1 LKQKGIKTVLT
12 VAIGLPVSYNSSS
25 GIFQK
30 MYPAL
35 DIESYNI
42 SKFFP
47 DTYNQIDEGLKR
59 GGVLG
64 F

>member
-1 LKQKGIKTVLT
+1 

-25 GIFQK
+25 GIFHK

-47 DTYNQIDEGLKR
+47 DTYIQIDEGLKR